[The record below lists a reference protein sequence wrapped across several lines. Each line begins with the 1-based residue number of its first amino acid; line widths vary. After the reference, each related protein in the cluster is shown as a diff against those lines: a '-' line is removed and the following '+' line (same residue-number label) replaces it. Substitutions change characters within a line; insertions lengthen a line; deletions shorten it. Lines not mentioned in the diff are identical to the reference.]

1 MKGYQKGQ
9 SAGPIMVLILLI
21 ALFIII
27 YLLLIPPADRENLLN
42 RTGQSNTNND
52 DTTQNSVGTLLLESP
67 GMVSSDKEDSTV
79 RSIDPI
85 NLFVKYEPSIKT
97 LSNSLNIERSS
108 FGKQDQ
114 NIFFDLVNVEDIR
127 RAVLTF
133 SVRENR
139 GELIINLNGNNIYTN
154 EIAEKSLQLI
164 NLPTAYLEEKNELI
178 FSVDSPGGAFWR
190 TNKYI
195 LEDVMLKEEYEII
208 NAQESRA
215 FVLTK
220 NELRNI
226 DKSEL
231 QYSIYC
237 NSLDSSDSSFR
248 IYLNEKLISSQIV
261 TCGSGQRNSDIDSSK
276 FIEGENNLIFVI
288 DQGDYLINEI
298 KLVNKLKENEART
311 YYFNINSR
319 DFFDIQDGLK
329 DVFLQMSFGKE
340 GTKIAEIWVNDFI
353 IYIDTDS
360 SSFSEDI
367 SELVEE
373 GENFIRVLPSNE
385 FLIRSLRVTL
395 E

>member
-215 FVLTK
+215 FVLTQ

-288 DQGDYLINEI
+288 YQGDYLINEI

>member
-208 NAQESRA
+208 NAQESRT

-220 NELRNI
+220 NELGNI

>member
-139 GELIINLNGNNIYTN
+139 GELIINLNGNN
-154 EIAEKSLQLI
+154 
-164 NLPTAYLEEKNELI
+164 
-178 FSVDSPGGAFWR
+178 
-190 TNKYI
+190 
-195 LEDVMLKEEYEII
+195 
-208 NAQESRA
+208 RA
-215 FVLTK
+215 AV
-220 NELRNI
+220 
-226 DKSEL
+226 
-231 QYSIYC
+231 
-237 NSLDSSDSSFR
+237 
-248 IYLNEKLISSQIV
+248 
-261 TCGSGQRNSDIDSSK
+261 
-276 FIEGENNLIFVI
+276 
-288 DQGDYLINEI
+288 
-298 KLVNKLKENEART
+298 
-311 YYFNINSR
+311 
-319 DFFDIQDGLK
+319 
-329 DVFLQMSFGKE
+329 
-340 GTKIAEIWVNDFI
+340 
-353 IYIDTDS
+353 
-360 SSFSEDI
+360 
-367 SELVEE
+367 
-373 GENFIRVLPSNE
+373 
-385 FLIRSLRVTL
+385 
-395 E
+395 